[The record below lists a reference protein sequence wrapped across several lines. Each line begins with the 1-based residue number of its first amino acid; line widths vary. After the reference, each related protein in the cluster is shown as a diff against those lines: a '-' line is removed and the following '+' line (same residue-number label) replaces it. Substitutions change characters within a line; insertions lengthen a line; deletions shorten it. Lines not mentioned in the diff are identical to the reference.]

1 MCSKSSHCNVS
12 KLSDS
17 YNIARSFTLF
27 SLRKC
32 MQLHHFY
39 CKNTRTLST
48 LLWNLMSRN
57 LTSLRYKCQFL
68 INIQSQN
75 NKVKHHLFLS
85 QQYATDRLG
94 FESVGFEERGYG
106 ITRWKGSRCNE
117 DYQQQTEPTN
127 RVDAWIWTCA
137 TWWEASVPNSAP
149 TVLPIPIPTLALSY
163 WHQGNHFGLPE

>member
-39 CKNTRTLST
+39 CKYTWTLST
-48 LLWNLMSRN
+48 LLWNLLSRN

-85 QQYATDRLG
+85 QQYAPDRLG
-94 FESVGFEERGYG
+94 FESFGFEDRGYG

-117 DYQQQTEPTN
+117 DYQQHSEPTN
-127 RVDAWIWTCA
+127 GVDAWIWTWA
-137 TWWEASVPNSAP
+137 TLEGSALNSAP
-149 TVLPIPIPTLALSY
+149 TLLPIPIPTLAPSY
-163 WHQGNHFGLPE
+163 WHRGNHFGLLE